1 MGKNKNKNKKAPPKP
16 QIEEPKV
23 VELPSDDEE
32 ETKNESSIGIVLEIY
47 TCHNADF
54 VV

>member
-1 MGKNKNKNKKAPPKP
+1 MGKNKNKNKKAPPKS

-32 ETKNESSIGIVLEIY
+32 EIKIEPSLGIVLEIY
-47 TCHNADF
+47 TCQNADLG
-54 VV
+54 